1 MQKATEKR
9 LELLK
14 TTLEEILHLEKENV
28 GLCINIWELQYQV
41 DQLAKE
47 IERGPKLWNYENF

>member
-1 MQKATEKR
+1 MNKATEKR
-9 LELLK
+9 IKLLK

-41 DQLAKE
+41 DQLKKE
-47 IERGPKLWNYENF
+47 IERGPKYEIT